1 MPVSGVLEC
10 LFNYWER
17 LPRTGVDSLPI
28 RAALNSVELLELLPR
43 VALLKR
49 VDRYN
54 VQASMMNL
62 SDTSLWQRPF
72 VGMNAFDLTAPEV
85 RESRAK
91 FYEAVLDQPAAAHLK
106 ETIQQKDGVQATVK
120 SLYLPLAD
128 GRGQATYIMACTVY
142 DNTVHNNNINDR
154 LVLDHQDVKELEF
167 IDIGNGIPIMQFER
181 PEPRAAEDNDLNW
194 WQRIMPGRYKPV
206 YTTRLDS

>member
-17 LPRTGVDSLPI
+17 LPRAGVDSLPN

-49 VDRYN
+49 IDRYN

-72 VGMNAFDLTAPEV
+72 VGMNAFDLTAPEIK
-85 RESRAK
+85 ESRAK
-91 FYEAVLDQPAAAHLK
+91 FYEAVLDHPAAAHLK
-106 ETIQQKDGVQATVK
+106 ETIHQKDGVQATVK

-128 GRGQATYIMACTVY
+128 RQGQTTYIMACTVY
-142 DNTVHNNNINDR
+142 NNEANHNNLNNR

-181 PEPRAAEDNDLNW
+181 PEPRTAEDNGLNW
-194 WQRIMPGRYKPV
+194 WQRIMPGRHKPS